1 MLLPIRRISYQRGFT
16 LLELVVVILIMG
28 LLTLNFAPH
37 SLSLSTFYARGFH
50 DETLALLRYAQKSA
64 ISHRRTVCVEFSG
77 DVSVSL
83 RISASAGTS
92 TCTNALQ
99 GLVGG
104 NASTAAVTAQSDVS
118 YSVVPGNFS
127 FDGLGQPVDGS
138 GALTAT
144 QSIQVVNASNSI
156 TVEAVTGYIHE

>member
-16 LLELVVVILIMG
+16 LLEMVVVILIMG
-28 LLTLNFAPH
+28 ILTLNLAPH
-37 SLSLSTFYARGFH
+37 SLNLSPFYARGFH

-64 ISHRRTVCVEFSG
+64 IAHRRTVCVEFSG

-83 RISASAGTS
+83 RISASAGTP
-92 TCTNALQ
+92 TCTNALS
-99 GLVGG
+99 GIAGG
-104 NASTAAVTAQSDVS
+104 DASTSAVTAQSNVS
-118 YSVVPGNFS
+118 YTAVPDNFS

-138 GALTAT
+138 GALIAT

-156 TVEAVTGYIHE
+156 SVEAVTGYIHE